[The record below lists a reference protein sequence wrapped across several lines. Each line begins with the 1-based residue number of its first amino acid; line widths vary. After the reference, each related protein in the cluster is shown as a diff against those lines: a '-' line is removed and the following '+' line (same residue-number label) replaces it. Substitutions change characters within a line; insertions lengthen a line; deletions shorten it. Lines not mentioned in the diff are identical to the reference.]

1 MLGSSP
7 YASCAAH
14 TPPADRFSAS
24 SSTPP
29 FSASRWSPADQ
40 AKKLFYDTELIWAVK
55 LADRAALHDNLAQ
68 LHAEIHRMGA
78 GAADS
83 LRMYVASIFLHSLE
97 AVLDEGGSVPDLFP
111 DPIAVY
117 NSIQSRETA
126 SEALQALQALEQ
138 ALGEVAA
145 YLEAGR
151 TGGQRHVVEKAKRY
165 MRRNFG
171 RSELSLSEVAE
182 FVGMSASY
190 LSSLFSEAEGRSFV
204 DYLLELRM
212 QRAFGGSR

>member
-1 MLGSSP
+1 
-7 YASCAAH
+7 
-14 TPPADRFSAS
+14 
-24 SSTPP
+24 
-29 FSASRWSPADQ
+29 
-40 AKKLFYDTELIWAVK
+40 VK